1 MLNELSI
8 KNFAIIDELH
18 VCFGEGLNVI
28 SGETGAGKSIIIG
41 AVSLLLGDRATSDM
55 IRTQADSASV
65 EAIFDIAGNKP
76 LQDKIAAMGFS
87 TGDELLVRRVI
98 SHAGKNKAFINGQ
111 MATLVNLTAVSEL
124 LINICGQHEHQ
135 VILNAENHIDI
146 LDEFGGCLPVRAQ
159 YTEIYNQYQQI
170 RTQIEKLKDLSQ
182 SREEKADL
190 FKFQLKE
197 IQDINPQPAEDTA
210 LADEKKV
217 LVNFQKLSG
226 WATNAYDL
234 LYGEKDS
241 IMVKLKEVQNQ
252 VKEIKKID
260 SNLQISDVDIESSFI
275 ALQETVLQL
284 RDYSKNLFFDSE
296 RLAAIDERLELLNRL
311 KRKHGGSLESV
322 FRRKQ
327 EIEEYLKTVFSVDE
341 ELEKL
346 TKEEEKV
353 QQNLRQN
360 ALKLSQIRGQV
371 AKKLQDAVDKE
382 IHALNMP
389 HASFSVNFKKDAD
402 DAAEFFGPKGS
413 DEVEFYLT
421 ANKGEES
428 RPLNKIASG
437 GELSRII
444 LALKNVLSRTGSV
457 SSIIFDEVD
466 NGIGGAVAEI
476 VGRKL
481 KEVSAN
487 HQIVC
492 ITHLPQIACFG
503 DKHMYV
509 SKKVVKGR
517 TVTSLEELDS
527 EQKIEEISRMLGGVN
542 VTQKTREHAREMLNS
557 SRSYKFSNSGERKC

>member
-87 TGDELLVRRVI
+87 AGDELLVRRVI

-197 IQDINPQPAEDTA
+197 IQDINPQPAEHTA

-360 ALKLSQIRGQV
+360 ALKLSQIRGQA

-421 ANKGEES
+421 ANKGEEF
-428 RPLNKIASG
+428 RPLNKVASG

-487 HQIVC
+487 HQVVC

-517 TVTSLEELDS
+517 TVTFLEELDN

-542 VTQKTREHAREMLNS
+542 VTQKTREHAREMLNGS
-557 SRSYKFSNSGERKC
+557 KSYKFSNSGERK

>member
-1 MLNELSI
+1 
-8 KNFAIIDELH
+8 
-18 VCFGEGLNVI
+18 
-28 SGETGAGKSIIIG
+28 
-41 AVSLLLGDRATSDM
+41 
-55 IRTQADSASV
+55 
-65 EAIFDIAGNKP
+65 
-76 LQDKIAAMGFS
+76 
-87 TGDELLVRRVI
+87 
-98 SHAGKNKAFINGQ
+98 
-111 MATLVNLTAVSEL
+111 
-124 LINICGQHEHQ
+124 
-135 VILNAENHIDI
+135 
-146 LDEFGGCLPVRAQ
+146 
-159 YTEIYNQYQQI
+159 
-170 RTQIEKLKDLSQ
+170 
-182 SREEKADL
+182 
-190 FKFQLKE
+190 
-197 IQDINPQPAEDTA
+197 
-210 LADEKKV
+210 
-217 LVNFQKLSG
+217 
-226 WATNAYDL
+226 
-234 LYGEKDS
+234 
-241 IMVKLKEVQNQ
+241 
-252 VKEIKKID
+252 
-260 SNLQISDVDIESSFI
+260 LQISDVDIESSFI

-360 ALKLSQIRGQV
+360 ALKLSQIRGQA

-421 ANKGEES
+421 ANKGEEF
-428 RPLNKIASG
+428 RPLNKVASG

-487 HQIVC
+487 HQVVC

-517 TVTSLEELDS
+517 TVTFLEELDN

-542 VTQKTREHAREMLNS
+542 VTQKTREHAREMLNGS
-557 SRSYKFSNSGERKC
+557 KSYKFSNSGERK